1 MQNKYYK
8 ELVDSGILDN
18 GTNIKIVHDA
28 KGDANAAYDPNN
40 NTIIVNE
47 NVITNRKD
55 AHTVSV
61 ARFMN
66 IIVHEN
72 IHARIAKE
80 NLYDR
85 VADEF
90 APIYKEFIEWL
101 DKQDD
106 ATKLKYSKF
115 AQIKYARK
123 TPVDG
128 KVLTNTGYEEFMV
141 ECLTNG
147 TFMDLLNTIE
157 TSPTAVVDSTA
168 KEKKNLFARII
179 DIISKLFNIVINKDT
194 LLAKAKQASIKVL
207 DSSYEYTSGET
218 IVNDKEDKA
227 AENVEES
234 NNDNSER
241 ISNRNT
247 GGNKS
252 KLRRKKPSESRSM
265 VTLSNELSLSEQA
278 EFDRMIG
285 TGRIG
290 FSCV

>member
-1 MQNKYYK
+1 
-8 ELVDSGILDN
+8 
-18 GTNIKIVHDA
+18 
-28 KGDANAAYDPNN
+28 
-40 NTIIVNE
+40 
-47 NVITNRKD
+47 
-55 AHTVSV
+55 
-61 ARFMN
+61 MN

-115 AQIKYARK
+115 AQLKYVRK

-141 ECLTNG
+141 ECITNG

-157 TSPTAVVDSTA
+157 TSPTSVVNSTT

-207 DSSYEYTSGET
+207 DPSYEYTSGET
-218 IVNDKEDKA
+218 IINDKEDKSG
-227 AENVEES
+227 ENVEES

-241 ISNRNT
+241 ISTRNA
-247 GGNKS
+247 GGARN
-252 KLRRKKPSESRSM
+252 KLRPRKSNASRSM
-265 VTLSNELSLSEQA
+265 VTLSNELSLSEQT

>member
-1 MQNKYYK
+1 
-8 ELVDSGILDN
+8 
-18 GTNIKIVHDA
+18 
-28 KGDANAAYDPNN
+28 
-40 NTIIVNE
+40 
-47 NVITNRKD
+47 
-55 AHTVSV
+55 
-61 ARFMN
+61 MN

-128 KVLTNTGYEEFMV
+128 KVLTNAGYEEFMV

-207 DSSYEYTSGET
+207 DSSYEYTTGET

-234 NNDNSER
+234 NDDNSER

-252 KLRRKKPSESRSM
+252 KLRRRKPSESRSM